1 MGTLRDP
8 MTQRRKQSTMR
19 NPKQWD
25 PASTKSMF
33 DAALPPLPTSDRI
46 REWRTFIAAMV
57 EIGALTPKQ
66 AKEAEKL

>member
-1 MGTLRDP
+1 
-8 MTQRRKQSTMR
+8 MR